1 MQLLDLLL
9 PTRCIVC
16 GQGEEVLCAV
26 CLGGLRRIHGPMC
39 ARCGAPT
46 AWPVS
51 RCSECAERR
60 VSFATARAAVAYDE
74 HARPLVGAWKERGL
88 RCLTGVAADL
98 VAEVVQPPPV
108 LALAPVPA
116 DRDRTLWRGQG
127 SAESLTEALGA
138 RWHLPFVAVLRRARR
153 TPRQRGLDRAARRQ
167 NVRKA
172 FRSAGPVPARIGLVD
187 DVYTTGATVL
197 AAATEL
203 RRAGAREVH
212 VVTFARAI
220 RR

>member
-1 MQLLDLLL
+1 M
-9 PTRCIVC
+9 
-16 GQGEEVLCAV
+16 LCAV
-26 CLGGLRRIHGPMC
+26 CHDGLRRLHGPMC

-51 RCSECAERR
+51 RCSECAGRR
-60 VSFATARAAVAYDE
+60 IGFATARAAVAYDE
-74 HARPLVGAWKERGL
+74 HTRLLVAAWKERGL
-88 RCLTGVAADL
+88 RRLTCVVADL
-98 VAEVVQPPPV
+98 VTEVVRPPPI

-127 SAESLTEALGA
+127 SAEALAQALGE
-138 RWHLPFVAVLRRARR
+138 RWSLPVLTALHRARP
-153 TPRQRGLDRAARRQ
+153 TPRQRGLDRAARRK
-167 NVRKA
+167 NVREA
-172 FRSAGPVPARIGLVD
+172 FRSAGAVLARIGLVD

-203 RRAGAREVH
+203 RRNGAREVH